1 MEGQRCKP
9 NGATAHE
16 IVRIGNVE
24 AGPAAVPGR
33 ALPAFF
39 SVPDLAERWCCS
51 RASVYNRIRGYE
63 VLDFAAKGHKGSKL
77 VPLRVV
83 LEIERGH
90 MKILR

>member
-1 MEGQRCKP
+1 MESQRCKP

-16 IVRIGNVE
+16 IVRIGKAE
-24 AGPAAVPGR
+24 PGPATTPGR
-33 ALPAFF
+33 ALPAYY
-39 SVPDLAERWCCS
+39 SISSLAERWSCS

-63 VLDFAAKGHKGSKL
+63 VLDFATKGHKGSKL

-90 MKILR
+90 MKVLR